1 MFAHGSFS
9 FNVLLAACAT
19 GGVGAR
25 AGGVGA
31 RAGGV
36 GARRAAWV
44 CTASTMKKAKQG
56 LSFENMLLRPAG
68 TGAFLYS
75 SLGRLREE
83 VRVCATG
90 VLKII
95 KQACPLRGG
104 LCALR
109 ARGLFF
115 ILVWA
120 ACAAGGVGMH
130 GEH

>member
-1 MFAHGSFS
+1 MAKALGL
-9 FNVLLAACAT
+9 VLGC
-19 GGVGAR
+19 GDNWQSV
-25 AGGVGA
+25 V
-31 RAGGV
+31 
-36 GARRAAWV
+36 
-44 CTASTMKKAKQG
+44 KENKAG
-56 LSFENMLLRPAG
+56 LSFERGECAQRGQKLM
-68 TGAFLYS
+68 FLCC
-75 SLGRLREE
+75 LGRLRGE